1 MTKYDNLHV
10 CQWLPF
16 PFCLSY
22 QPYNVL
28 KAIYFLFKDF
38 LKNDFTFAQTAP
50 FSDLPV
56 AERRGR
62 MDKKRR
68 RVEMEKMEEKVEE
81 MVEETGEVVAEKVPW
96 VPPPPLKI

>member
-1 MTKYDNLHV
+1 M
-10 CQWLPF
+10 QIELP
-16 PFCLSY
+16 
-22 QPYNVL
+22 
-28 KAIYFLFKDF
+28 
-38 LKNDFTFAQTAP
+38 FAQTAP

-96 VPPPPLKI
+96 VPPPPLSVGVLIVGVKTSPLPQAFAT